1 MLDDFLSLENMFGR
15 QQAAIF
21 IDDLLA
27 RYSVQDVTHA
37 LEEGLVE
44 RRMICIGPDCGRCV
58 CYLSDKGR
66 QIACAQVC

>member
-1 MLDDFLSLENMFGR
+1 MLNDFLSLENMFGP
-15 QQAAIF
+15 QGAVVF

-27 RYSVQDVTHA
+27 RYDVEDVTNA

-58 CYLSDKGR
+58 CYLTEKGR